1 MTRIHTIT
9 YEQAKKWY
17 DSGRKYKPL
26 GTKLT
31 KNIWLNYDETNDRYT
46 ISFVWSKYYE
56 VVTTVNMPDGTTK
69 EQKKGKYAG
78 AAERDKYTMRS
89 IGFVYKDH
97 AHIFHPE
104 KLHSSNNT
112 ARSFFDTYF
121 NCTYRKSPGVK
132 VKGFEWTFFREGLKY
147 LERTH
152 GAGEVELSGA
162 GLRIYPDGRREATEP
177 VMVRVHKKEQQNAM
191 NRHIKAV
198 RRMLTLRAKLG
209 GFSSVDWPQVAKDM
223 TKRYGYGRQ
232 VLNKPSQV
240 NDMFMAI
247 NDEDYLSMLP
257 VLWLAACR
265 NTSHYWNEPKWSEI
279 GASYDWT
286 GAFNRLVDFIREDLR
301 NEQGAVEYVLDQS
314 AQKGSDGAV
323 GNEEAD
329 ASSPA
334 DGQAQ
339 LCGV

>member
-9 YEQAKKWY
+9 YDQAKRWY
-17 DSGRKYKPL
+17 ESGRKYKPI

-46 ISFVWSKYYE
+46 LSFVWSKYYE

-69 EQKKGKYAG
+69 EQKKSKYAG

-89 IGFVYKDH
+89 IGYIYKDH
-97 AHIFHPE
+97 AHIFHPGR
-104 KLHSSNNT
+104 LPGSNCT
-112 ARSFFDTYF
+112 ARNFFESYF

-132 VKGFEWTFFREGLKY
+132 IKGFEWTFFREGLSYWQRKY
-147 LERTH
+147 

-177 VMVRVHKKEQQNAM
+177 VMVRVHNKEQQNAM

-209 GFSSVDWPQVAKDM
+209 GFSSVDWFQVGRDM
-223 TKRYGYGRQ
+223 TQRYGRGHS
-232 VLNKPSQV
+232 VLRDFKTVNKI
-240 NDMFMAI
+240 FMEI
-247 NDEDYLSMLP
+247 DDEDYLSVLP

-265 NTSHYWNEPKWSEI
+265 DTPYYWPEPMW
-279 GASYDWT
+279 G
-286 GAFNRLVDFIREDLR
+286 
-301 NEQGAVEYVLDQS
+301 
-314 AQKGSDGAV
+314 
-323 GNEEAD
+323 EEA
-329 ASSPA
+329 
-334 DGQAQ
+334 
-339 LCGV
+339 GVWPS

>member
-1 MTRIHTIT
+1 MTRIYTIT

-17 DSGRKYKPL
+17 DSGRKYKPI

-31 KNIWLNYDETNDRYT
+31 NTIWLNYDEANDRFTLAYT
-46 ISFVWSKYYE
+46 HSKYYE
-56 VVTTVNMPDGTTK
+56 VINEQGEK
-69 EQKKGKYAG
+69 EYKKAG
-78 AAERDKYTMRS
+78 AAKRDKYTQEM

-97 AHIFHPE
+97 AHIFHPDR
-104 KLHSSNNT
+104 LTGSNCK
-112 ARSFFDTYF
+112 ARNFFKTYF
-121 NCTYRKSPGVK
+121 NCTYHKSPGVK
-132 VKGFEWTFFREGLKY
+132 VKKFEWTFFREGLSY

-209 GFSSVDWPQVAKDM
+209 GFNSVDWPEVSKDM
-223 TKRYGYGRQ
+223 QNRYGYVRR
-232 VLNKPSQV
+232 VLQNPAQV
-240 NDMFMAI
+240 NDMLMAI
-247 NDEDYLSMLP
+247 NNEDFTTMLP

-265 NTSHYWNEPKWSEI
+265 NTSYYWAQPKWGEI

-286 GAFNRLVDFIREDLR
+286 GAFDRLVDSVREGLR
-301 NEQGAVEYVLDQS
+301 NEQGAVEYVPDRP
-314 AQKGSDGAV
+314 
-323 GNEEAD
+323 EE
-329 ASSPA
+329 
-334 DGQAQ
+334 
-339 LCGV
+339 